1 MAFRFGRRLLV
12 VSLALSALLLAPS
25 VASPAAQRA
34 AQIVVYGAEGGTHM
48 TLATKGDH
56 GLVVKGHMA
65 KTRPQGCRFV
75 RYRSVAVCS
84 LAHATS
90 VEIRTG
96 PSGDFVRVLDP
107 LPVPVTAY
115 TGGGSD
121 KFYGNDEP
129 DACFTQ
135 GSKKNRCVGKGG
147 NDVCITGQKNSD
159 CIGDAGN
166 DFCEHGA
173 GSDGCWGGPG
183 DDVCKMG
190 PGKDGCHGG
199 SGNDVV
205 LGGADGD
212 QLYGGPGH
220 DYCNGQGGLNNT
232 HNCEGG
238 PKH

>member
-12 VSLALSALLLAPS
+12 VALALSALLVVPS

-34 AQIVVYGAEGGTHM
+34 AQIELFGAHGGTHM
-48 TLATKGDH
+48 TLATKGAH

-65 KTRPQGCRFV
+65 KARPHGCRFV
-75 RYRSVAVCS
+75 RYRKVAVCN
-84 LAHATS
+84 LARASS
-90 VEIRTG
+90 VEIHTG
-96 PSGDFVRVLDP
+96 PASDFVRVLDP

-115 TGGGSD
+115 TGAGSD
-121 KFYGNDEP
+121 RFYGNDEP

-159 CIGDAGN
+159 CIGNSGN
-166 DFCEHGA
+166 DYCQHGA

-199 SGNDVV
+199 PGNDVV
-205 LGGADGD
+205 LGGAGGD

-220 DYCNGQGGLNNT
+220 DYCNGQGGLNDT

>member
-1 MAFRFGRRLLV
+1 MALRLGRRLLLLP
-12 VSLALSALLLAPS
+12 LALSALFLAPS
-25 VASPAAQRA
+25 VASPAAK
-34 AQIVVYGAEGGTHM
+34 IVIYGAYNGTHM
-48 TLATKGDH
+48 TLSTKGEH

-65 KTRPQGCRFV
+65 TTPPQGCKFV
-75 RYRSVAVCS
+75 KYRSIAVCNLERAS
-84 LAHATS
+84 S
-90 VEIRTG
+90 IEIQTG
-96 PSGDFVRVLDP
+96 PSGDFVRVLDRM
-107 LPVPVTAY
+107 PVPVTAY
-115 TGGGSD
+115 TGSGSD

-135 GSKKNRCVGKGG
+135 GSKRNRCVGKGG
-147 NDVCITGQKNSD
+147 NDVCVTGQKNSD
-159 CIGDAGN
+159 CIGNAGN
-166 DFCEHGA
+166 DYCEHGA

-199 SGNDVV
+199 PGNDVV

-212 QLYGGPGH
+212 QLYGGPGR

-232 HNCEGG
+232 HSCEGG